1 VSLSRLRTVKTGL
14 GLTGLILGL
23 AGMAAQRRG
32 LVYAAVVLLGAAV
45 ILRLV
50 ERKRKEATD

>member
-1 VSLSRLRTVKTGL
+1 VSLPRLHAVKTAL
-14 GLTGLILGL
+14 GLMGLIVGL

-45 ILRLV
+45 LLRLV